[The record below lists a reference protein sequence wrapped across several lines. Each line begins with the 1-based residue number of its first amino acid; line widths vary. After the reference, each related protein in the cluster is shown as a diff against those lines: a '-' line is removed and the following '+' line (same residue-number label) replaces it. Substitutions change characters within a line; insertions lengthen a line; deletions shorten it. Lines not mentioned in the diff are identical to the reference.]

1 MKELDIE
8 TKRGSIL
15 DGVLFCQTKNPDTV
29 LIAITGIHGNFFSNP
44 FYYNF
49 GETLNK
55 GNIDFIYA
63 QTCDALGREKKIN
76 KKTGKEEY
84 IGSWNEDFKNTD
96 EDVEAY
102 INYAEKNNYKN
113 IYLAGHSL
121 GANKI
126 IYYLSRNHDKRVKK
140 YILLSPAN
148 ITHLLNGVSD
158 YEKKIIKEYKKNGK
172 DNEFI
177 PFELFGWIE
186 CITRTAYD
194 WVFDNIL
201 NNVHVEI
208 NNIEHSGAMLIGTYD
223 RFTYGD
229 PSGFLE
235 NINNHTKHPEKNK
248 LIFVPNT
255 GHTYQGKQQKVADML
270 LDLLIEW
277 RNEQNDL

>member
-29 LIAITGIHGNFFSNP
+29 LIAITGVHGNFFSNP

-158 YEKKIIKEYKKNGK
+158 YEKKIIKEYKKIGK

-201 NNVHVEI
+201 N
-208 NNIEHSGAMLIGTYD
+208 
-223 RFTYGD
+223 
-229 PSGFLE
+229 
-235 NINNHTKHPEKNK
+235 
-248 LIFVPNT
+248 
-255 GHTYQGKQQKVADML
+255 
-270 LDLLIEW
+270 
-277 RNEQNDL
+277 

>member
-121 GANKI
+121 
-126 IYYLSRNHDKRVKK
+126 
-140 YILLSPAN
+140 
-148 ITHLLNGVSD
+148 
-158 YEKKIIKEYKKNGK
+158 
-172 DNEFI
+172 
-177 PFELFGWIE
+177 
-186 CITRTAYD
+186 C
-194 WVFDNIL
+194 
-201 NNVHVEI
+201 
-208 NNIEHSGAMLIGTYD
+208 
-223 RFTYGD
+223 
-229 PSGFLE
+229 
-235 NINNHTKHPEKNK
+235 
-248 LIFVPNT
+248 
-255 GHTYQGKQQKVADML
+255 
-270 LDLLIEW
+270 
-277 RNEQNDL
+277 